1 MSHKWD
7 YEQTFLSRARDLR
20 ASWEIRRDWLFLR
33 IKNNNFYVLDIIR
46 FEKHL
51 RCLCIH
57 RTAREHRLEVREK
70 NEVIREKKRMQN
82 GVRMRLYW

>member
-20 ASWEIRRDWLFLR
+20 SSWEIRGDWLFLR
-33 IKNNNFYVLDIIR
+33 IKNNNFYVLDITR

-51 RCLCIH
+51 KCLCIH
-57 RTAREHRLEVREK
+57 HTAREHRLEVREK
-70 NEVIREKKRMQN
+70 NEIIREKKRMQN